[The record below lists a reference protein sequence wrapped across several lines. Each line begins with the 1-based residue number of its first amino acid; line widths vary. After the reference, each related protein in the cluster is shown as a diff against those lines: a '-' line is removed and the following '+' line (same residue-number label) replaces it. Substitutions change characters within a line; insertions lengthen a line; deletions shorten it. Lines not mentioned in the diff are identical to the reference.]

1 MEYIESYW
9 KICILAFVG
18 FVFSPEYTPYK
29 YIPEMQMA
37 GAFSKLPYSST

>member
-37 GAFSKLPYSST
+37 GGGFYQITLF